1 MSSEGSSQDSS
12 EFFKFDEEESH
23 VGTPE
28 PNSENPVVLVPDTP
42 QHVKRYQELA
52 RQLEDQKYENK
63 IKKTQIMENIK
74 RRYKYPV

>member
-12 EFFKFDEEESH
+12 GFFKFDEEESH

-28 PNSENPVVLVPDTP
+28 PKSGNPVVPNTP
-42 QHVKRYQELA
+42 QHIKRYQELA